1 MQDAYKGPHTS
12 PGEMAECSTSL
23 HFKGGRALPTNLW
36 HSHGFPCF
44 GHCSQPCHGRC
55 GEESI
60 VHLST
65 TFWKRYVDDTLT
77 ALRQDKVQR
86 FNEHLNTI
94 ETTLQFTVE
103 MEIEGTLPFLDT
115 RVTHYFDG
123 SLSTTVVR
131 KNTRTDKCLDF
142 QSHHPLAHKGPVAR
156 TRFNCAEKICSE
168 FPDSKKEKEQVEK
181 VLQNNG
187 YPRRLV
193 VASTITRSQ
202 LPIHPQP
209 QSPNRTSIIYLR
221 PSEGYWPHLGFAH
234 ISSPIAHFNRR

>member
-1 MQDAYKGPHTS
+1 
-12 PGEMAECSTSL
+12 
-23 HFKGGRALPTNLW
+23 
-36 HSHGFPCF
+36 
-44 GHCSQPCHGRC
+44 
-55 GEESI
+55 
-60 VHLST
+60 
-65 TFWKRYVDDTLT
+65 
-77 ALRQDKVQR
+77 
-86 FNEHLNTI
+86 
-94 ETTLQFTVE
+94 

-115 RVTHYFDG
+115 RVTHHFDG

-131 KNTRTDKCLDF
+131 KNTHTDKCLDF
-142 QSHHPLAHKGPVAR
+142 QSHHPLAHKGPVAH
-156 TRFNCAEKICSE
+156 TLFNCAEKICSE

-234 ISSPIAHFNRR
+234 LSGPIAHFNRR

>member
-1 MQDAYKGPHTS
+1 M
-12 PGEMAECSTSL
+12 
-23 HFKGGRALPTNLW
+23 
-36 HSHGFPCF
+36 
-44 GHCSQPCHGRC
+44 

-115 RVTHYFDG
+115 RVTHHFDG
-123 SLSTTVVR
+123 SLSTTVVK
-131 KNTRTDKCLDF
+131 KNTHTDKCLDF

-156 TRFNCAEKICSE
+156 TLFNCAEKICSE

-202 LPIHPQP
+202 LPKQDPPTATVTQLYIHHLSKTIRRILAPLRICTYFKP
-209 QSPNRTSIIYLR
+209 HRTSTDA
-221 PSEGYWPHLGFAH
+221 SEAEGPRNPTAKSWCGILNPVWFVFRSVHWPNEQDYG
-234 ISSPIAHFNRR
+234 